1 MPTIPWRALGRTLLQ
16 LLLAAPLLALLP
28 WALMMGVGTLVFLFT
43 GEARELSKTVFY
55 GFGWLGL
62 LGLLA
67 SILVPVARLRRR
79 AWARRLVTGLLGCGF
94 LAAMS
99 PISSGQ
105 MRFWGREGLWAAWLL
120 GGPMAVA
127 AWNLWRLHGPL
138 SAAMPV
144 KHLPG
149 PEAP

>member
-16 LLLAAPLLALLP
+16 LLLTAPLLALLP
-28 WALMMGVGTLVFLFT
+28 WALLMGVGTLVFLFT

-62 LGLLA
+62 LG
-67 SILVPVARLRRR
+67 
-79 AWARRLVTGLLGCGF
+79 
-94 LAAMS
+94 
-99 PISSGQ
+99 
-105 MRFWGREGLWAAWLL
+105 
-120 GGPMAVA
+120 GPMAVA

-138 SAAMPV
+138 SAAMPA